1 MDIIKKAALQG
12 FAVSLLAVALAGC
25 PLNKNDDAQLI
36 VTPTP
41 TPTPT
46 PVVMTL
52 TSTAFVEGA
61 KIPTEYACTE
71 KMGMNRSVP
80 LAWNNAPANTSKY
93 AVIMDDETS
102 PCGANENACKHW
114 AVYNIPRTITSLT
127 TGQKVTDLAG
137 VAEGMT

>member
-61 KIPTEYACTE
+61 KIPTEYACTGLE
-71 KMGMNRSVP
+71 
-80 LAWNNAPANTSKY
+80 
-93 AVIMDDETS
+93 
-102 PCGANENACKHW
+102 
-114 AVYNIPRTITSLT
+114 
-127 TGQKVTDLAG
+127 
-137 VAEGMT
+137 